1 MHGAPLTAQASPPP
15 LQLLGHFWDLASL
28 EEVSRAAA
36 IASRNCQPPLPTLLP
51 AFFVPTPPTLPSSA
65 QQDAR
70 EKAAAALVEALVAN
84 QAEFEAESGAE
95 ASDEDE
101 AAANGGGGGRGSD
114 VARALRRCSP
124 LMVYAFKRLC
134 RGLGSSRQG
143 ARQGFS
149 LAISALLGATQCIGP
164 GEAVAAIEG
173 VLEPVG
179 KVRPR
184 LAPVLPAAE
193 PANR

>member
-1 MHGAPLTAQASPPP
+1 MAS
-15 LQLLGHFWDLASL
+15 
-28 EEVSRAAA
+28 
-36 IASRNCQPPLPTLLP
+36 
-51 AFFVPTPPTLPSSA
+51 
-65 QQDAR
+65 
-70 EKAAAALVEALVAN
+70 

-95 ASDEDE
+95 ASDDDE
-101 AAANGGGGGRGSD
+101 PAANGGGGRARD

-124 LMVYAFKRLC
+124 LVVYAFKRLC

-149 LAISALLGATQCIGP
+149 LAISALLGASQCIAP

-179 KVRPR
+179 KVRERVVWTLRLRPAR
-184 LAPVLPAAE
+184 VCLGMLAPAASSRMPAHSGRAGMQ
-193 PANR
+193 PCAAAAVHPSAPPSAPSFCRAQTCGTRCWAASSATQQ